1 MKPVDE
7 VLGAV
12 GFSVM
17 SVRPGD
23 TSVAMGVS
31 DLPVVATSHLLH
43 IVESAAVAAI
53 AEFLEGGE
61 TTYLLSSTIEL
72 CGTAQVGDELR
83 ATARCAEI
91 NQLSISS
98 RELTFEC
105 EIYVEERLIA
115 TSTIKRATVERISF
129 LARTAAEEL
138 LAEGQ

>member
-1 MKPVDE
+1 MKPIDE

-31 DLPVVATSHLLH
+31 DLPVVATSHILH
-43 IVESAAVAAI
+43 IIESAAVAALE
-53 AEFLEGGE
+53 EFLDNGE
-61 TTYLLSSTIEL
+61 TTYLLSSNIEL
-72 CGTAQVGDELR
+72 SGTAQVGDELR

-91 NQLSISS
+91 EQLTINS

-105 EIYVEERLIA
+105 EVYCNERLIA
-115 TSTIKRATVERISF
+115 TSTIKRATVERVSF
-129 LARTAAEEL
+129 LARAAAEDL
-138 LAEGQ
+138 LAENL

>member
-1 MKPVDE
+1 MKPDDE

-23 TSVAMGVS
+23 TSVAQGVS
-31 DLPVVATSHLLH
+31 DLPVVSTSHLLH
-43 IVESAAVAAI
+43 ALEKAAI
-53 AEFLEGGE
+53 AALAEFLDTGE

-72 CGTAQVGDELR
+72 FGTAQVGDELR
-83 ATARCAEI
+83 ATARVAEI
-91 NQLSISS
+91 VPIGVST

-105 EIYVEERLIA
+105 DIYSNDRHIA
-115 TSTIKRATVERISF
+115 TSTIKRATVERVSY

-138 LAEGQ
+138 LAEG